1 MRCNLYKYFELSMC
15 YYADFEGEVCVRRIE
30 NNNLL
35 MFHQNKHYKSMCYNS
50 VLRLDLAFD
59 NVKFKNGVKN

>member
-1 MRCNLYKYFELSMC
+1 MC